1 MREIKLG
8 QIKYLKENEARQQI
22 LVASTLTV
30 GRIGNERA
38 AIFK

>member
-1 MREIKLG
+1 MKGIKLK

-30 GRIGNERA
+30 RQR
-38 AIFK
+38 